1 MRRLLKYSAWT
12 LVAVL
17 LLAILLGGTVL
28 VAGNTD
34 WGRGQIERLTYR
46 LTDGYVKLSGLG
58 GAFPAQLSL
67 TQLQLI
73 DSGGVWLTADGISL
87 RWSPLEF
94 LKYRVKVQTLHVT
107 RLHMERL
114 PISSGSGGKASVPDI
129 EVGPFSA
136 DLVELGAPLAGTPV
150 SLSLKGTY
158 RMPSIDDADTDVIAR
173 RLNGDGEYK
182 LHLHFDSKR
191 MDASLAVHEPAS
203 GPLENILS
211 VPGLGALTA
220 TATLAGPRDA
230 ERLDVDLAAGALRA
244 EVHGTVDLAKESAD
258 LNYAA
263 SAPAMAPRADLA
275 WESVALQGTWHG
287 TLSAPTADGRLDVVG
302 LRLADTTKIAK
313 LKANLTG
320 SVGRLNT
327 RAVIDGLE
335 IPGSAPRLFARSAVA
350 IDATLQMSAPGRPL
364 EVIATHP
371 LLSLRGRVETEAGK
385 TGEQLVTAE
394 VKVPNLG
401 PFSVLVGEDVRGS
414 AVINAN
420 LIHRLKDDR
429 LSLKADLGLAGGTA
443 PWLRYVGSRV
453 GIDLQG
459 SQNDKTLSVE
469 NLRVASR
476 GMTLVASGRAA
487 RAAPSLGGKRDVRSA
502 ADRYIKD
509 VDARWQLDV
518 SDLTV
523 LSSDIAGSMKA
534 SGRIGGTPSSLFA
547 DAELRSLLSVR
558 GSPSGEVDA
567 GLHLRDLPSA
577 PSGTLRAQGTLDGAP
592 LTVDT
597 ELDRTSR
604 QRLRLRIRDAEWKT
618 SHIQGDVTA
627 DSEFTH
633 SHGQLA
639 LQIEQLSDFDRLLGM
654 HISGSLNG
662 SVAFLP
668 NQAQTEAKLQVDAKD
683 LVVGRIAGNLH
694 LSASGVA
701 DELGL
706 KLTAELPDL
715 SGAPATVASAGTLN
729 IDKRELQL
737 TSASVDYHAETIRLL
752 SPALLSF
759 AKGFSV
765 DEVKIG
771 AKEAVVDVKGELAP
785 ELDLRASLRQVKPDF
800 INVLYPGLLAA
811 GIVEADVRLKGS
823 PSSPTGR
830 IRMDATGLRFADDA
844 ATGLPPVDI
853 HARARLADDTAT
865 VNASLT
871 AGTAS
876 KLTVSGTTPLDPNGA
891 LAMKIAGVLDV
902 GLANPL
908 LEARGMHA
916 TGALTV
922 DATVTGSSTDPLIG
936 GGITLA
942 KGSLR
947 DYGHGVNLSDITA
960 EVIGQGAALEIKNFS
975 AKAATGR
982 VDVSGTFGVLEKDL
996 PLDLKI
1002 TAKDAQPIASNIVTA
1017 DLDADI
1023 RVNGTLRQRLD
1034 VAGKIDVHHA
1044 TIGIPNSLPPDVA
1057 VLDVR
1062 RRGKHAPAAVQRQ
1075 LVIGIDVTV
1084 DAPQQVLVQ
1093 GRGLDADMAGRIQLS
1108 GTTDALVA
1116 SGGLNLVRG
1125 SISIAGAR
1133 LNFTHDSKVSF
1144 DGTGLQKKI
1153 DPVLDFTVNNTVGD
1167 TTATL
1172 TITGP
1177 ADAPVFQFTSNPPGT
1192 PPDQIMSMLLFNT
1205 QNPSSLSA
1213 LQLAQIGYALASLSG
1228 VGAGGFNPLV
1238 KLQKTLGLDRL
1249 SVGSN
1254 TTNTPTG
1261 PENSG
1266 AAIEAG
1272 RYISSR
1278 VYVEAKQTNTGN
1290 SQVQVDV
1297 DLTKHLKLQTRL
1309 GNGTA
1314 VTQGTTPENDPG
1326 SSIGLSYQFEY

>member
-1 MRRLLKYSAWT
+1 MRKLPKIFAWT
-12 LVAVL
+12 TVSVL
-17 LLAILLGGTVL
+17 LLAVLLGGAVM

-34 WGRGQIERLTYR
+34 WGRAQIERLTYR
-46 LTDGYVKLSGLG
+46 LTGGYVKLSGLG
-58 GAFPAQLSL
+58 GAFPSELTL

-87 RWSPLEF
+87 RWAPFELLSN
-94 LKYRVKVQTLHVT
+94 RVHVETLHVT

-114 PISSGSGGKASVPDI
+114 PISSGGGQASIPDI

-136 DLVELGAPLAGTPV
+136 DAVELGAPLAGTAV
-150 SLSLKGTY
+150 TLSLRGTY
-158 RMPSIDDADTDVIAR
+158 RMRSVDDADTDVIAR

-182 LHLHFDSKR
+182 LQLHFDPKR
-191 MDASLAVHEPAS
+191 MDASLAVHEPAN

-211 VPGLGALTA
+211 VPGLGALSG
-220 TATLAGPRDA
+220 TATLAGPRNA
-230 ERLDVDLAAGALRA
+230 EQLVVALAAGGLHA
-244 EVHGTVDLAKESAD
+244 EAHGTVDLANQSAN
-258 LNYAA
+258 LQYAA
-263 SAPAMAPRADLA
+263 TAPAMAPRADLA
-275 WESVALQGTWHG
+275 WGSVALEGTWQG
-287 TLSAPTADGRLDVVG
+287 TLSAPTAEGRLDVAA
-302 LRLADTTKIAK
+302 LRLADTVKVAK
-313 LKANLTG
+313 LTARLTG
-320 SVGRLNT
+320 SAGRLST
-327 RAVIDGLE
+327 RAVVDGLE
-335 IPGSAPRLFARSAVA
+335 IPGSAPKLLARGLV
-350 IDATLQMSAPGRPL
+350 IDAALQLNAAGRPL
-364 EVIATHP
+364 EFTASHP
-371 LLSLRGRVETEAGK
+371 LFSLRGRAETEAGK
-385 TGEQLVTAE
+385 TGEQLVTADL
-394 VKVPNLG
+394 KVANLA
-401 PFSVLVGEDVRGS
+401 PFSALIGQDLRGNAVVNAKLV
-414 AVINAN
+414 
-420 LIHRLKDDR
+420 HRLKDDR
-429 LSLKADLGLAGGTA
+429 VTLSSDLGLVGGKA
-443 PWLRYVGSRV
+443 PWSRYLGSRV
-453 GIDLQG
+453 AIQVSGNL
-459 SQNDKTLSVE
+459 NDRSLDVD
-469 NLRVASR
+469 NLRIASR
-476 GMTLVASGRAA
+476 DMTLVVSGRAA
-487 RAAPSLGGKRDVRSA
+487 RAAPRLDGKPDGRSG
-502 ADRYIKD
+502 ADRFIKD
-509 VDARWQLDV
+509 LDARWQLDIGN
-518 SDLTV
+518 LAE
-523 LSSDIAGSMKA
+523 LSSDVAGTMKV
-534 SGRIGGTPSSLFA
+534 SGRITGSPSSLMA
-547 DAELRSLLSVR
+547 DADVRSLLSVR

-567 GLHLRDLPSA
+567 NLHLRDIPSA
-577 PSGTLRAQGTLDGAP
+577 PSGTLRTRGTLDGAP
-592 LTVDT
+592 LTVDA
-597 ELDRTSR
+597 ELDRGTHNT
-604 QRLRLRIRDAEWKT
+604 LRLRIRDADWK
-618 SHIQGDVTA
+618 SAHVQGDVTA
-627 DSEFTH
+627 DRELIQ
-633 SHGQLA
+633 SHGQLVLHVA
-639 LQIEQLSDFDRLLGM
+639 QLSDFDRLLGLNM
-654 HISGSLNG
+654 SGSVNG
-662 SVAFLP
+662 TLGFLP
-668 NQAQTEAKLQVDAKD
+668 AQGHTEAQLQVDAKD
-683 LVVGRIAGNLH
+683 LIVGRIAGNVH
-694 LSASGVA
+694 LSALGVA
-701 DELGL
+701 DALGL
-706 KLTAELPDL
+706 KLTADLPDL
-715 SGAPATVASAGTLN
+715 YGAPASVSSAGTLN
-729 IDKRELQL
+729 IDAMQLQL
-737 TSASVDYHAETIRLL
+737 SSAAVIYRTQAIRLL
-752 SPALLSF
+752 NPALLSF
-759 AKGFSV
+759 ANGFSV

-771 AKEAVVDVKGELAP
+771 AKEAVVDLKGEIAP

-800 INVLYPGLLAA
+800 INVFSPGLLAA
-811 GIVEADVRLKGS
+811 GIVEADVRLKGV
-823 PSSPTGR
+823 PSSPRGR
-830 IRMDATGLRFADDA
+830 IRIDATGLRFADDA

-853 HARARLADDTAT
+853 HARAQLADDTAT

-871 AGTAS
+871 AGAVS
-876 KLTVSGTTPLDPNGA
+876 KLTVSGTTPLDPNGT
-891 LAMKIAGVLDV
+891 LDMKIGGTLDV

-916 TGALTV
+916 AGGLTV
-922 DATVTGSSTDPLIG
+922 DATVTGTSAEPLIG
-936 GGITLA
+936 GGVTLA
-942 KGSLR
+942 KGSVR

-960 EVIGQGAALEIKNFS
+960 EVIGRDSALEIKSFS
-975 AKAATGR
+975 AKAATGH
-982 VDVSGTFGVLEKDL
+982 VGMTGTFGVLQKDL

-1023 RVNGTLRQRLD
+1023 RVSGTLTERLD

-1062 RRGKHAPAAVQRQ
+1062 RRGKVASAAPQRQ
-1075 LVIGIDVTV
+1075 LVIGVDLTV

-1093 GRGLDADMAGRIQLS
+1093 GRGLDADMAGRIKLS

-1125 SISIAGAR
+1125 SISIAGTR
-1133 LNFTHDSKVSF
+1133 LNFAQDSKVSF
-1144 DGTGLQKKI
+1144 NGTGLQKKI

-1192 PPDQIMSMLLFNT
+1192 PPDQILSMLLFNT

-1228 VGAGGFNPLV
+1228 VGGGGFNPLV

-1266 AAIEAG
+1266 AAIAAG